1 MRLILLSILLSF
13 GYGKIVFIPH
23 SINGGEKG
31 ILSIHAT
38 DLNGDGNTDLL
49 FSSIESNSI
58 TWLENKGNNSY
69 APHPI
74 SIKINGSVSVFPTD
88 LNGDGNMDVLS
99 ASRYDNSISWYK
111 NDGNGIFFKQL
122 ITKDANGPWAVYAE
136 DIDGDGDVDVL
147 SVNEYDNTIV
157 WYSNNG
163 KESFKANTVISKV
176 EDIWTIY
183 AADVDFDGDVDILT
197 ETEDENNIIW
207 YENNGEAE
215 PSFTF
220 HDWLTSSVNAEP
232 YTIIATDLDD
242 DGDEDIVSDWNPYYD
257 SNATSYLHWR
267 ENNGAEQP
275 SFSGVNIALDSA
287 GPCLY
292 ACSAVEVADLDGD
305 GDFDLVGG
313 SRYEARL
320 FWYENKGMHDG
331 AFKFTERPIDVSGRN
346 HPWTRGPRRLT
357 GMNLEFADLNH
368 DRRLDIVLQE
378 STSKNV
384 WLEQPQSLN
393 DAWKIHLIGDI
404 HPDRSTGLLLT
415 DIDGDGDL
423 DLFNGGYSGL
433 PRNVDGSQVTP
444 SSPVGRLAWFE
455 NPNNPKKPWKRHD
468 ISRRV
473 RGMYDE
479 FSAHDMDGDGD
490 IDLIGTRGNSG
501 EFDGVFWLEQL
512 RTNAPQKVFLPART
526 MESRQLPLP
535 PVSVPTQLLRETP
548 R

>member
-1 MRLILLSILLSF
+1 MSLNYARGKAPAGLLLLT
-13 GYGKIVFIPH
+13 YIVGMPDRALVNEL
-23 SINGGEKG
+23 NGGNALPSPIAESLARPTSSGLYISWKEHR
-31 ILSIHAT
+31 IDDEASSSIPLRGADGLKVGRIDNDSYLDIVSVHEDSSHVRIAFGT
-38 DLNGDGNTDLL
+38 SDPDTWTSCTLGEGAEVAAPEDISLADLNRDGALDIIVAAELEHIIYFQNPGETDVRKCEWPRVIPDVTANRGSWIRVYAEDLNGD
-49 FSSIESNSI
+49 ER
-58 TWLENKGNNSY
+58 LEVIAPNKGDQQPEG
-69 APHPI
+69 APIPTNFPPRAI
-74 SIKINGSVSVFPTD
+74 SIFNIADEPLESFN
-88 LNGDGNMDVLS
+88 
-99 ASRYDNSISWYK
+99 W
-111 NDGNGIFFKQL
+111 
-122 ITKDANGPWAVYAE
+122 
-136 DIDGDGDVDVL
+136 
-147 SVNEYDNTIV
+147 
-157 WYSNNG
+157 
-163 KESFKANTVISKV
+163 KESVVTKMPVPMNSKPV
-176 EDIWTIY
+176 
-183 AADVDFDGDVDILT
+183 
-197 ETEDENNIIW
+197 
-207 YENNGEAE
+207 
-215 PSFTF
+215 
-220 HDWLTSSVNAEP
+220 
-232 YTIIATDLDD
+232 
-242 DGDEDIVSDWNPYYD
+242 
-257 SNATSYLHWR
+257 
-267 ENNGAEQP
+267 
-275 SFSGVNIALDSA
+275 
-287 GPCLY
+287 
-292 ACSAVEVADLDGD
+292 DLDGD

-320 FWYENKGMHDG
+320 FWYENKGTYDG

-501 EFDGVFWLEQL
+501 EFDGVFWLEQI
-512 RTNAPQKVFLPART
+512 RTDVPQKVFLPART

-535 PVSVPTQLLRETP
+535 PVSVSTLLLRGTP